1 MKGFSENYWAMR
13 SNQYDKV
20 SWVKDTDFIDAFLGM
35 LKHVNYNTIL
45 EVGVGTG
52 AMAKQ
57 VADRIGP
64 LTGIDISQEMI
75 DQIDHPGVTPM
86 VANAHDLPFDNAS
99 FEMIY
104 MRNVI
109 HYIDNPILAF
119 SEIHRCMKKGGTF
132 LFSQVIPPDDSISKE
147 YDWLVGRDI
156 HYPTKSEI
164 LRLFS
169 IFSGV
174 LTNDFVLEDQSI
186 INWLDNTC
194 DNEEKKQNI
203 IDRHHSTSDKYRA
216 MANYQETENDIL
228 VNIKHLIVI
237 GEK

>member
-1 MKGFSENYWAMR
+1 MKRFSENYWAMR
-13 SNQYDKV
+13 SNQYDKA

-75 DQIDHPGVTPM
+75 NHIDHPGVTPM
-86 VANAHDLPFDNAS
+86 IANAHDLPFDDAS
-99 FEMIY
+99 FELIY

-119 SEIHRCMKKGGTF
+119 SEIHRCMKKSGTF

-169 IFSGV
+169 IFNGV

-186 INWLDNTC
+186 IDWLNNTC
-194 DNEEKKQNI
+194 DSEERKQNI
-203 IDRHHSTSDKYRA
+203 IDRHYSTSDKYRA
-216 MANYQETENDIL
+216 MTNYQESENDIL
-228 VNIKHLIVI
+228 VNVKHLIVI